1 MIQRTERE
9 RKDSERRALRDW
21 FDLINHRFI
30 SLFFR
35 AWEKYRFFVPYSRR
49 TSRRGEPDPFTN
61 VLLSLTG
68 VGQATLRDRLRVVAV
83 WPRPNGPPREQVL
96 TRVETL
102 ALAYYSGLLAQ
113 RPRNALGLEAVLQD
127 FFRLPIRVLQ
137 FQGEWLRLEPSKQSA
152 VGDRRLGKLSL
163 TAVVGDRVW
172 DVQGKIRLRIGPLT
186 YAQYLSL
193 LPDRWPF
200 PERKQF
206 FEAQLILR
214 REEIPECQLPEEAE
228 EGPQLGRNAWLL
240 SETPDRDA
248 EDAVFEGEE
257 LVHLSPVV
265 EETS

>member
-1 MIQRTERE
+1 
-9 RKDSERRALRDW
+9 
-21 FDLINHRFI
+21 
-30 SLFFR
+30 
-35 AWEKYRFFVPYSRR
+35 
-49 TSRRGEPDPFTN
+49 
-61 VLLSLTG
+61 
-68 VGQATLRDRLRVVAV
+68 
-83 WPRPNGPPREQVL
+83 
-96 TRVETL
+96 
-102 ALAYYSGLLAQ
+102 
-113 RPRNALGLEAVLQD
+113 
-127 FFRLPIRVLQ
+127 
-137 FQGEWLRLEPSKQSA
+137 
-152 VGDRRLGKLSL
+152 
-163 TAVVGDRVW
+163 
-172 DVQGKIRLRIGPLT
+172 VQGKIRLRIGPLT

-206 FEAQLILR
+206 FELTHLTRFYVGPGLAFEAQLILR